1 MAEADKILKNIE
13 DTLKQKTKNPKM
25 LKELSEQFYT
35 LIPHNFGFAKMS
47 NFIIRDQATLKD
59 KAELVTELIGI
70 QQAVTGVQTRSGAK
84 NKKVETTKIEVEE
97 NPYDTA
103 YSNLNC
109 DIKPLDVKSQ
119 EYQMLS
125 EYVQNSNNGYKL
137 QILEIYKL
145 NRDGEDKKFNP
156 DKIGNRKLLFHGSS
170 FSNFVGILTNGM
182 RIAPPE
188 APCSGYNFGKGVYTA
203 DMAGKS
209 ANYCRTYQSG
219 GVGLFVM
226 CEVALGK

>member
-1 MAEADKILKNIE
+1 M
-13 DTLKQKTKNPKM
+13 
-25 LKELSEQFYT
+25 
-35 LIPHNFGFAKMS
+35 
-47 NFIIRDQATLKD
+47 
-59 KAELVTELIGI
+59 VTELIGI

-97 NPYDTA
+97 NPYDIS

-145 NRDGEDKKFNP
+145 DRDGEDKKFNP